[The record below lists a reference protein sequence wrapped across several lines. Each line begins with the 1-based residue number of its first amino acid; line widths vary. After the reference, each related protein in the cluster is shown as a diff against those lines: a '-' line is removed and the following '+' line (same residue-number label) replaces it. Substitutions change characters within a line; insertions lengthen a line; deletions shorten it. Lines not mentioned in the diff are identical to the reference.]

1 MGRITNTGDT
11 PAKRRR
17 QHVRSCAEALRALAQ
32 HPGMTTG
39 RLDAEALDLAAFL
52 AFNLRGITDTIETS
66 AEAWDDRDYWRKAEE
81 LRHRYRWAGQ
91 AADEIEALLLAD
103 RGAALPALLVTLV
116 PHFQDVTIAKTMR
129 DADWWC
135 GAFRALQRRAAKAA

>member
-17 QHVRSCAEALRALAQ
+17 AHVRSCAEALRALAR

-52 AFNLRGITDTIETS
+52 AFHLRGIGATIEES
-66 AEAWDDRDYWRKAEE
+66 AQAWDDRDYWRKAEA
-81 LRHRYRWAGQ
+81 LRHKYRWAGQ
-91 AADEIEALLLAD
+91 AADEAEALLL
-103 RGAALPALLVTLV
+103 GGQWAALPALLVSLV
-116 PHFQDVTIAKTMR
+116 PHFQDVTIAQHTR

-135 GAFRALQRRAAKAA
+135 GAYRALQRRAARAA